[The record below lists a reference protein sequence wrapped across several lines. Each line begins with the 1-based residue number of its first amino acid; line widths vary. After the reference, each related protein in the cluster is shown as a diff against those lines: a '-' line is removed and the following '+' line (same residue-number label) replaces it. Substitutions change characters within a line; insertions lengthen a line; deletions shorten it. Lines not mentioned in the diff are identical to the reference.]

1 MKPLEERL
9 AEYLKKNPK
18 KLMGRGVAP
27 QALQRTAERFANMAE
42 LAANNAIPTTGS
54 ITAEASAVKIDGT
67 TAMFTVDYDHDTAM
81 RDSFLPDPK
90 NPYYSSGQADLLYL
104 FNNGWEYDDAN
115 APYGEWRGMRVRA
128 VSTRAGSHFVQK
140 VADVM
145 EKAVPG
151 CTVQINPAYGVRE
164 RGGEQE

>member
-81 RDSFLPDPK
+81 RDSFYQTLK
-90 NPYYSSGQADLLYL
+90 I
-104 FNNGWEYDDAN
+104 
-115 APYGEWRGMRVRA
+115 RIIRA
-128 VSTRAGSHFVQK
+128 VRLICCICSTMDGSMTMQTRRMESGVVCVFAPFPLVQDRILCK
-140 VADVM
+140 
-145 EKAVPG
+145 
-151 CTVQINPAYGVRE
+151 R
-164 RGGEQE
+164 